1 MDAGFSCRHSFFK
14 GFGMKLFGLV
24 FVFATVF
31 GGFLWGGGQIA
42 PILHVLPH
50 EGLTIIGA
58 AIGAFIIAN
67 PSYVVK
73 ETLGRLKC
81 LIKPEAH
88 DKSHYLELLSVLF
101 MIFKLARTKG
111 WLALEQHIEHPEES
125 GLFKQFPVFSADHHA
140 TTFLCDY
147 LRIISLGNENPHEIE
162 ALMDEEIETITHHE
176 LAPAHSVQTMA
187 DGIPALGIVAAVLGV
202 IKTMG
207 AISEP
212 PEILGK
218 MIGGA
223 LVGTFLGVFVAY
235 GMVGPTA
242 GALGAY
248 GDSNILYYRCMK
260 VGVLAFLN
268 GAAPQVAV
276 EFARKFLPHNVQPT
290 FLELEEKLNELPSPG

>member
-1 MDAGFSCRHSFFK
+1 
-14 GFGMKLFGLV
+14 MKLVGFLIV
-24 FVFATVF
+24 FVGVF
-31 GGFLWGGGQIA
+31 GGYILAGGKIA

-50 EGLTIIGA
+50 ECMIIIGA
-58 AIGAFIIAN
+58 AIGAFMVAN
-67 PSYVVK
+67 PTYVIK
-73 ETLGRLKC
+73 DTFKNFKC
-81 LIKPEAH
+81 VIKPEAH
-88 DKSHYLELLSVLF
+88 NKNDYLELLSVLF
-101 MIFKLARTKG
+101 MLFKLARTKG

-125 GLFKQFPVFSADHHA
+125 ALFNQFPGFSANHHA
-140 TTFLCDY
+140 VTFLCDY

-162 ALMDEEIETITHHE
+162 ALMDEELETISHHE
-176 LAPAHSVQTMA
+176 MHPSHAVQTMA

-207 AISEP
+207 SITEP
-212 PEILGK
+212 PEVLGK

-235 GMVGPTA
+235 GIVGPMA
-242 GALGAY
+242 GALG
-248 GDSNILYYRCMK
+248 GLGNSRIVYYRCMK

-276 EFARKFLPHNVQPT
+276 EFARKFLPHHIQPN